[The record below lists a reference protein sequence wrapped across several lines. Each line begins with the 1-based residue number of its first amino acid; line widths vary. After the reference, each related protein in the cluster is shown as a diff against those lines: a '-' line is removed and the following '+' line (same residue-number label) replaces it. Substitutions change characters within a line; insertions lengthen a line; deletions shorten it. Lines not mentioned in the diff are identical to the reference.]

1 MFVRKISV
9 CIPRI
14 VLCLAVSTMA
24 CGRDAVVNTSSSI
37 LTLSVTDLDFG
48 GSDEEKVQAKPKGKP
63 KGNTAIGNRPHSS
76 KRHHQTKKQQK
87 ETKKAAKY
95 DAYFETQDSDADAS
109 QQDSDAKSEGTY

>member
-1 MFVRKISV
+1 MVTKKKSKQ
-9 CIPRI
+9 
-14 VLCLAVSTMA
+14 A
-24 CGRDAVVNTSSSI
+24 TSSQREAAS
-37 LTLSVTDLDFG
+37 SSQREAASSSQREAASDEG

-76 KRHHQTKKQQK
+76 KRKRPTKKQIK
-87 ETKKAAKY
+87 EDKEAAKY